1 MSSCQLPDQ
10 GLAAFL
16 FGRVCWYNGA
26 VKPIYFISNVM
37 REEQFNSLFCNEK
50 KPGQQIQ
57 KFNRLIVE
65 GIQKNNREIVCYSAV
80 TVSKRLLDKTILR
93 LNNDSLYHYGLIVN
107 IPGLKNIYNF
117 LASFFSALG
126 RKEGDYLIDPLSFD
140 NALGTILANRITGC
154 KSVSIVTDLPEFMST
169 SSIFIKA
176 VNRILALSDGY
187 VFLTAALNEHVNKKN
202 KPWILMEGL
211 MDSELAENRT
221 TKREKTI
228 IYAGTLNERNGV
240 KNLIEAYLKAGN
252 TEHELHFYGNG
263 SFEQE
268 IKQVCEENHMIFYH
282 GSVPNQELME
292 TMKHASLLIN
302 PRPSNQDFTK
312 YSFPSKTIEYLSTGT
327 YSACTR
333 LPGIPEEYFRY
344 IGSLGSGSVDEITA
358 FLNQYYAMTEEQR
371 NQKAAEGYVFVKREK
386 NNVKQGSRILELLD
400 EVSK

>member
-302 PRPSNQDFTK
+302 PEP
-312 YSFPSKTIEYLSTGT
+312 YH
-327 YSACTR
+327 
-333 LPGIPEEYFRY
+333 
-344 IGSLGSGSVDEITA
+344 
-358 FLNQYYAMTEEQR
+358 
-371 NQKAAEGYVFVKREK
+371 
-386 NNVKQGSRILELLD
+386 
-400 EVSK
+400 